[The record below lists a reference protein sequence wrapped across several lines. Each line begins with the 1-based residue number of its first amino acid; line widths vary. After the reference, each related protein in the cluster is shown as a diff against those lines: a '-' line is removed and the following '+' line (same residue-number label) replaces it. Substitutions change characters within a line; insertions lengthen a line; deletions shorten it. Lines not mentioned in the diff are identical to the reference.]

1 MTFFSLTFTSNIRFA
16 WGDTEKYYYII
27 PLYHFLLLSSF
38 MGLDGLVPSACVYPF
53 GKDGNPHTWEI
64 EGMRS
69 VAVFHC
75 RAQRLSR
82 MSRGNPAKK
91 QSPIDPCMQCV
102 HGCSFLPG
110 ADAHWRKEPSHLIAP
125 SLFLSFFS
133 CTIERPC
140 VCVCDLLFDTKQVP
154 FSILYPK
161 LSIPYYIKE
170 RTPVDIVFLSL
181 PGDRYIIF
189 THRDTHAIV
198 ICFPVS
204 YFLFFYFRFPGG
216 KITLNV
222 QSCGGHGVRES
233 NDTIFIR

>member
-1 MTFFSLTFTSNIRFA
+1 MVWFHQPVYIPLAKTVIPTHERSKEWDRLQFSIVEHKDYHECREEIPQRNKALSILVCNVYTAAVFCQEPMLTGERSQVIWLLLLFFS
-16 WGDTEKYYYII
+16 
-27 PLYHFLLLSSF
+27 P
-38 MGLDGLVPSACVYPF
+38 
-53 GKDGNPHTWEI
+53 
-64 EGMRS
+64 
-69 VAVFHC
+69 
-75 RAQRLSR
+75 
-82 MSRGNPAKK
+82 
-91 QSPIDPCMQCV
+91 
-102 HGCSFLPG
+102 
-110 ADAHWRKEPSHLIAP
+110 
-125 SLFLSFFS
+125 FS